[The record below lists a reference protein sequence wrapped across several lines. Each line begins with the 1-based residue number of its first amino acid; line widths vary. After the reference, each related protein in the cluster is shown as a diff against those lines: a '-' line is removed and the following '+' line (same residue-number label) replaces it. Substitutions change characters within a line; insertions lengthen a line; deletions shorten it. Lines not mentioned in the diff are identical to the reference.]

1 VQHALR
7 TTGVEAAAGKSN
19 KLQRDKPYDSVVEA
33 LRVLFNRLLSSGP
46 GNIARARDDLH
57 RALDGHAR
65 VIADLVAEAGH
76 VLGPTAP
83 LAEVPAYIAL
93 TRAQNAIC
101 RVLEFFATAAR
112 PWWCFSTI
120 CNGPMPLRWGHC
132 RADQPRA
139 RSPCLIGAYRDG
151 EEMTGELADL
161 VTMARTKQDR
171 LVEIAVQ
178 PLSLKQRPAISAAL
192 PGHIPQFAAL
202 TDAIFSRA
210 AAESVFINQLLRSLL
225 DARSIRFDPLSNT
238 WSWQTDDATATGAAG
253 DLSSFMVAKLENLPL
268 QSRRLLRHMACI
280 GRKAD
285 MHLLTQLM
293 KTPLRR
299 CSTRPWSC
307 QPAACSR
314 GWRCLHVCARPR
326 VRGGLC
332 PLVCRTEGPRAH
344 THCCVAVGRD
354 ARGTGNLLF
363 EIAITSKRP
372 IRYTFRRTSG

>member
-178 PLSLKQRPAISAAL
+178 PLSLKQLAGHQRSPARPYPAVCSADRCHFQQ
-192 PGHIPQFAAL
+192 G
-202 TDAIFSRA
+202 SGG
-210 AAESVFINQLLRSLL
+210 
-225 DARSIRFDPLSNT
+225 IRFHQPTL
-238 WSWQTDDATATGAAG
+238 A
-253 DLSSFMVAKLENLPL
+253 
-268 QSRRLLRHMACI
+268 
-280 GRKAD
+280 
-285 MHLLTQLM
+285 
-293 KTPLRR
+293 
-299 CSTRPWSC
+299 
-307 QPAACSR
+307 QPA
-314 GWRCLHVCARPR
+314 RCPVDQ
-326 VRGGLC
+326 V
-332 PLVCRTEGPRAH
+332 
-344 THCCVAVGRD
+344 
-354 ARGTGNLLF
+354 
-363 EIAITSKRP
+363 
-372 IRYTFRRTSG
+372 